1 MTAMSNAMLTDQ
13 DIVNLIRTPKVIGI
27 KTPASAYRQEH
38 GHKRCDMDLQ
48 ATSDDMKKFVVFIR
62 QNDKFIENFSIG
74 LRYQTGDNDLRTIT
88 LTRYNGPH
96 GETSRYS
103 DDHYAKP
110 HIHRITASDIASGST
125 QPQERHREITDRYM
139 TYQQALRTVFAD
151 IGVTNYEAYFPELLQ
166 ARLFNG
172 S

>member
-1 MTAMSNAMLTDQ
+1 MLTDQ
-13 DIVNLIRTPKVIGI
+13 DIVSLIRIPKTIGTKI
-27 KTPASAYRQEH
+27 PASAYRQEH

-48 ATSDDMKKFVVFIR
+48 ATSDDTKKFVVFIR

-74 LRYQTGDNDLRTIT
+74 LRYQTGDNNLRPIT

-103 DDHYAKP
+103 DGHYAKP

-125 QPQERHREITDRYM
+125 QPQERHREITGRYM
-139 TYQQALRTVFAD
+139 TYEQALLSFFAD
-151 IGVTNYEAYFPELLQ
+151 IGVTNYETYFPELLQ
-166 ARLFNG
+166 GRLFNG
-172 S
+172 N